1 MMLFSSV
8 RIAILGY
15 SYFGLVLTDYV
26 FVWCLPEGFGR
37 CSLFPGYV
45 GEGSNLFGMRDLDN
59 RGCLLKF

>member
-26 FVWCLPEGFGR
+26 FVWCLPVGFGR

-45 GEGSNLFGMRDLDN
+45 GEGSNFSNGETLTIEGV
-59 RGCLLKF
+59 C